1 MFLEG
6 HIATMVTCYIKKK
19 KKMSATCLPSM
30 ILYGAIIVRLE
41 LWVDV
46 PIAVIFPAEDWF
58 WFYLWLG
65 EEVARDF
72 LSQ

>member
-1 MFLEG
+1 
-6 HIATMVTCYIKKK
+6 
-19 KKMSATCLPSM
+19 MSATCLPSM
-30 ILYGAIIVRLE
+30 ILHGTIIVRLE
-41 LWVDV
+41 LWVDE